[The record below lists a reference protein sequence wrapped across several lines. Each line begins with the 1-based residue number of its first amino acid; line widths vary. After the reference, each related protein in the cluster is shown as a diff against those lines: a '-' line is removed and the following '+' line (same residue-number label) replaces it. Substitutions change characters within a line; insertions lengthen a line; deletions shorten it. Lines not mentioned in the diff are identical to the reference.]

1 MKDLLRQIPQVNK
14 ILDSNIFIACN
25 KKILKNITNAYLK
38 NLRDKIMNKKHVNLG
53 FESIC
58 SDIYKEYSTLTSYTL
73 KPVIN
78 ATGVVLQTNL
88 GRSIL
93 SMEVVEELI
102 PILTSY
108 SNLEYDLDSKKRGE
122 RYSHLENMLCLMF
135 NVEGALIVNNNA
147 AAVFLIL
154 NTFAN
159 NKEVIVSRGELVE
172 VGGSFRIPNI
182 MQSAGCK
189 LVEVGTTNRTSILD
203 YENALTQDSNL
214 IIKVHKSN
222 YSINGF
228 TSEASIE
235 EISSLCKK
243 HNLIDYYDLG
253 SGYVDGFICNEDSIH
268 TIAASPPSLFS
279 FSGDKLFGSIQ
290 AGIILGKRKLID
302 ELKKNHLLRILRV
315 DKSVICI
322 LQSTLKRYID
332 NNLDEIPTLKMLSL
346 SQDDLQKKALILFQ
360 GIPSFFNPNI
370 IKIDG
375 VAGGGSLPDFTFP
388 SFGVSIH
395 VPFLKIL
402 DIESSLRAK
411 NVITR
416 ILDNKVIFDVRTIK
430 SCEIDSISSILKEIK
445 NSYEK

>member
-1 MKDLLRQIPQVNK
+1 MKCLRQIPQLNK
-14 ILDSNIFIACN
+14 ILLNSLFSKCN
-25 KKILKNITNAYLK
+25 KRILKNIANAYLK
-38 NLRDKIMNKKHVNLG
+38 NLRNEIINKKHVNLA

-58 SDIYKEYSTLTSYTL
+58 NDIYREYVSLTSYTL
-73 KPVIN
+73 RPVIN
-78 ATGVVLQTNL
+78 ASGVVLQTNL

-93 SMEVVEELI
+93 SNEVANELI

-135 NVEGALIVNNNA
+135 NVESALIVNNNA

-159 NKEVIVSRGELVE
+159 NKEVIISRGELVE

-189 LVEVGTTNRTSILD
+189 LVEVGTTNRTNILD
-203 YENALTQDSNL
+203 YENALSLDSSL

-222 YSINGF
+222 YYISGF
-228 TSEASIE
+228 TSEVSME
-235 EISSLCKK
+235 QISSLCKK

-268 TIAASPPSLFS
+268 TIASSPPSLFS

-302 ELKKNHLLRILRV
+302 ALKKNHLLRILRV
-315 DKSVICI
+315 DKSTICI
-322 LQSTLKRYID
+322 LQSTLKRYIN

-346 SQDDLQKKALILFQ
+346 SENDLQKKALNLLEK
-360 GIPSFFNPNI
+360 IPSFFNPEI

-375 VAGGGSLPDFTFP
+375 VAGGGSLPNFTFP
-388 SFGVSIH
+388 SIGISIF
-395 VPFLKIL
+395 VKSLKL
-402 DIESSLRAK
+402 IELEKLLRK
-411 NVITR
+411 RDVITR
-416 ILDNKVIFDVRTIK
+416 IQNNKIIFDVRTIK
-430 SCEIDSISSILKEIK
+430 DCEINLILNILKDIK
-445 NSYEK
+445 SECKK